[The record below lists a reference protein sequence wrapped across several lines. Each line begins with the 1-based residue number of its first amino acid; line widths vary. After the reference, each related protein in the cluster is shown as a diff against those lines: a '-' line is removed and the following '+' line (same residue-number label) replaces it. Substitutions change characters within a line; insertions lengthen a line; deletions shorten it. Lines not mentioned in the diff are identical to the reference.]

1 MPRFPN
7 REPEVFELAGQLVS
21 GFRSN
26 LALFPAMPVSW
37 HTLAA
42 NKNAFRTKRDDSI
55 AANAAAEQA
64 VADKDA
70 ALANL
75 TELMKTDLRYAEN
88 TVDFDDAKLKLLG
101 WSAKAAPTELKAPG
115 QTLSLE
121 VPTQGEASLTLS
133 WQAPIDGGKVSAY
146 RVVRRIEEGA
156 DEDVATAVKP
166 EASLTDQPLRTK
178 LAFKVI
184 AINKAGQG
192 PESNTIEVVL

>member
-1 MPRFPN
+1 
-7 REPEVFELAGQLVS
+7 
-21 GFRSN
+21 
-26 LALFPAMPVSW
+26 MPVSW
-37 HTLAA
+37 HTLSV

-115 QTLSLE
+115 QTLALE
-121 VPTQGEASLTLS
+121 VPAQGEASLTLS
-133 WQAPIDGGKVSAY
+133 WNAPIDGGRVSAY
-146 RVVRRIEEGA
+146 KVQRRERSAESGAVDDRWTDIGTAIETE
-156 DEDVATAVKP
+156 
-166 EASLTDQPLRTK
+166 LTLAGQPKGVELQYRI
-178 LAFKVI
+178 I
-184 AINKAGQG
+184 AINKAGDG
-192 PESNTIEVVL
+192 PASNTVMAVL